1 MSQNEITTTIENQE
15 VQNVVAASETAT
27 KPVRIKKRMST
38 YNLATMAIL
47 AAIAAVLFMLEI
59 VVFPAVPFYKLDFS
73 NLPVLLGA
81 FAMGPFEGVLILA
94 IKAILGLLHTTSGG
108 VGELADFIVGTAMVV
123 PAGLI
128 YHQKK
133 SRGGALLGMLVGT
146 VCAIIAAIFANY
158 FIMFPAFGITEE
170 ALVGMGSKMF
180 AGVTSTWTFVF
191 YITALFNLIK
201 FVAIS
206 VVGYLIYK
214 PLSPVLHGRKAGSRK
229 ANQK

>member
-1 MSQNEITTTIENQE
+1 MNQNINETTTATT
-15 VQNVVAASETAT
+15 VQKTT
-27 KPVRIKKRMST
+27 RRKRMST
-38 YNLATMAIL
+38 RNLATMAIL

-81 FAMGPFEGVLILA
+81 FAMGPVEGVIILL
-94 IKAILGLLHTTSGG
+94 IKAVLGLLHTTSGG
-108 VGELADFIVGTAMVV
+108 VGELADFIVGCGMVI

-128 YHQKK
+128 YHRNK
-133 SRGGALLGMLVGT
+133 SRGGALTGMITGT
-146 VCAIIAAIFANY
+146 VCAVIAAIFANY

-206 VVGYLIYK
+206 IVGYLIYK
-214 PLSPVLHGRKAGSRK
+214 PLSPILHGRRK
-229 ANQK
+229 NK

>member
-1 MSQNEITTTIENQE
+1 MNQNEVTNTQTQPI
-15 VQNVVAASETAT
+15 
-27 KPVRIKKRMST
+27 KHKKRMST
-38 YNLATMAIL
+38 HNLATMAIL

-128 YHQKK
+128 YHRNK
-133 SRGGALLGMLVGT
+133 SRMGALTGMLVGT
-146 VCAIIAAIFANY
+146 ICAVLAAILANY

-180 AGVTSTWTFVF
+180 AGVTNTWTFVF
-191 YITALFNLIK
+191 YITALFNLLK

-206 VVGYLIYK
+206 IVGYLIYK
-214 PLSPVLHGRKAGSRK
+214 PLSPILHGRRTRAKK
-229 ANQK
+229 TN

>member
-1 MSQNEITTTIENQE
+1 MELNKTNAQQTNHRTRKPMS
-15 VQNVVAASETAT
+15 
-27 KPVRIKKRMST
+27 VRDLT
-38 YNLATMAIL
+38 TMAIL
-47 AAIAAVLFMLEI
+47 AAIAAILFMLEI

-81 FAMGPFEGVLILA
+81 FAMGPVQGLLILA
-94 IKAILGLLHTTSGG
+94 IKAVLGLLHTTSGG
-108 VGELADFIVGTAMVV
+108 VGELADFIVGAAMVI

-128 YHQKK
+128 YHRKK
-133 SRGGALLGMLVGT
+133 SRKGALVGMLVGT
-146 VCAIIAAIFANY
+146 FCAVAAAIFANY

-214 PLSPVLHGRKAGSRK
+214 PLSPILHGHSRRR
-229 ANQK
+229 

>member
-1 MSQNEITTTIENQE
+1 MCQNETTK
-15 VQNVVAASETAT
+15 VATQP
-27 KPVRIKKRMST
+27 KPIKQKKRMST

-128 YHQKK
+128 YHRKK
-133 SRGGALLGMLVGT
+133 SRGGALMGMLAGT
-146 VCAIIAAIFANY
+146 LCAILAAIFANY

-170 ALVGMGSKMF
+170 A
-180 AGVTSTWTFVF
+180 
-191 YITALFNLIK
+191 
-201 FVAIS
+201 
-206 VVGYLIYK
+206 
-214 PLSPVLHGRKAGSRK
+214 
-229 ANQK
+229 

>member
-1 MSQNEITTTIENQE
+1 MNQNEVTNTQAQPI
-15 VQNVVAASETAT
+15 
-27 KPVRIKKRMST
+27 KHKKRMST
-38 YNLATMAIL
+38 YNLATIAIL

-128 YHQKK
+128 YHRNK
-133 SRGGALLGMLVGT
+133 SRMGALTGMLVGT
-146 VCAIIAAIFANY
+146 ICAVLAAILANY

-180 AGVTSTWTFVF
+180 AGVTNTWTFVF
-191 YITALFNLIK
+191 YITALFNLLK

-214 PLSPVLHGRKAGSRK
+214 PLSPILHGHKTRAKKAD
-229 ANQK
+229 

>member
-1 MSQNEITTTIENQE
+1 MNQNETT
-15 VQNVVAASETAT
+15 NVVTET
-27 KPVRIKKRMST
+27 KPIKHKKRMST
-38 YNLATMAIL
+38 HNLATMAIL

-128 YHQKK
+128 YHRNK
-133 SRGGALLGMLVGT
+133 SRFGALTGMLVGT
-146 VCAIIAAIFANY
+146 ICAVLAAILANY

-180 AGVTSTWTFVF
+180 AGVTNTWTFVF

-214 PLSPVLHGRKAGSRK
+214 PLSPILHGRKGR
-229 ANQK
+229 

>member
-1 MSQNEITTTIENQE
+1 MSQNEIMNTTNESKSVKT
-15 VQNVVAASETAT
+15 
-27 KPVRIKKRMST
+27 KKRMST
-38 YNLATMAIL
+38 HNLATMAIL

-81 FAMGPFEGVLILA
+81 FAMGPVEGVLILA

-133 SRGGALLGMLVGT
+133 TRGGALLGMLVGT
-146 VCAIIAAIFANY
+146 ICAIVAAIFANY

-180 AGVTSTWTFVF
+180 GGVTSTWTFVF

-214 PLSPVLHGRKAGSRK
+214 PLSPVLHGRRSGGKKAS
-229 ANQK
+229 QK

>member
-1 MSQNEITTTIENQE
+1 MELNKTNTQQPKQNR
-15 VQNVVAASETAT
+15 S
-27 KPVRIKKRMST
+27 KKISVHDLT
-38 YNLATMAIL
+38 TMAIL
-47 AAIAAVLFMLEI
+47 SAIAAILFLPVFEI
-59 VVFPAVPFYKLDFS
+59 MVFPAVPFYKLDFS

-81 FAMGPFEGVLILA
+81 FAMGPVQGVIILGL
-94 IKAILGLLHTTSGG
+94 KALLGLLHTTSGG
-108 VGELADFIVGTAMVV
+108 VGELADFIVGAAMVV

-128 YHQKK
+128 YRMRKT
-133 SRGGALLGMLVGT
+133 RTGALTGMLAGT
-146 VCAIIAAIFANY
+146 VCAIGAAILANY

-180 AGVTSTWTFVF
+180 AGVTDTWTFVF

-214 PLSPVLHGRKAGSRK
+214 PLSPILHGKRR
-229 ANQK
+229 

>member
-1 MSQNEITTTIENQE
+1 MNQNINETTTATT
-15 VQNVVAASETAT
+15 VQKTT
-27 KPVRIKKRMST
+27 RRKRMST
-38 YNLATMAIL
+38 RNLATMAIL

-81 FAMGPFEGVLILA
+81 FAMGPVEGVIILL
-94 IKAILGLLHTTSGG
+94 IKAVLGLLHTTSGG
-108 VGELADFIVGTAMVV
+108 VGELADFIVGCGMVI

-128 YHQKK
+128 YHRNK
-133 SRGGALLGMLVGT
+133 SRGGALMGMIAGT
-146 VCAIIAAIFANY
+146 VCAVIAAIFANY

-206 VVGYLIYK
+206 IVGYLIYK
-214 PLSPVLHGRKAGSRK
+214 PLSPILHGRRK
-229 ANQK
+229 NK

>member
-1 MSQNEITTTIENQE
+1 MELNKTNTQQPKQNR
-15 VQNVVAASETAT
+15 S
-27 KPVRIKKRMST
+27 KKISVHDLT
-38 YNLATMAIL
+38 TMAIL
-47 AAIAAVLFMLEI
+47 SAIAAILFLPVFEI
-59 VVFPAVPFYKLDFS
+59 MVFPAVPFYKLDFS

-81 FAMGPFEGVLILA
+81 FAMGPVQGVIILGL
-94 IKAILGLLHTTSGG
+94 KALLGLLHTTSGG
-108 VGELADFIVGTAMVV
+108 VGELADFIVGAAMVV

-128 YHQKK
+128 YRMRKT
-133 SRGGALLGMLVGT
+133 RTGALIGMLAGT
-146 VCAIIAAIFANY
+146 VCAIGAAILANY

-201 FVAIS
+201 FAAIS

-214 PLSPVLHGRKAGSRK
+214 PLSPILHGKRR
-229 ANQK
+229 

>member
-1 MSQNEITTTIENQE
+1 MELNKTNAQQPARRTR
-15 VQNVVAASETAT
+15 
-27 KPVRIKKRMST
+27 KPMPVRDLT
-38 YNLATMAIL
+38 TMAIL
-47 AAIAAVLFMLEI
+47 AAIAAILFMLEI

-81 FAMGPFEGVLILA
+81 FAMGPVQGVLILA
-94 IKAILGLLHTTSGG
+94 VKAVLGLLHTTSGG
-108 VGELADFIVGTAMVV
+108 VGELADFIVGAAMVI

-128 YHQKK
+128 YHRKK
-133 SRGGALLGMLVGT
+133 SRKGALIGMLVGT
-146 VCAIIAAIFANY
+146 LCAIAAAILANY

-170 ALVGMGSKMF
+170 ALVAMGSKMF

-214 PLSPVLHGRKAGSRK
+214 PLSPILHGHGKRR
-229 ANQK
+229 

>member
-1 MSQNEITTTIENQE
+1 MNQNEIQSIIENQE
-15 VQNVVAASETAT
+15 TRTAPAASDAAT
-27 KPVRIKKRMST
+27 KTVRTRKRMST

-81 FAMGPFEGVLILA
+81 FAMGPIEGVIILL
-94 IKAILGLLHTTSGG
+94 IKAVLGLLHTTSGG

-128 YHQKK
+128 YHRKK
-133 SRGGALLGMLVGT
+133 SRSGALLGMLTGT
-146 VCAIIAAIFANY
+146 VCAVIAAIFANY

-206 VVGYLIYK
+206 IVGYLIYK
-214 PLSPVLHGRKAGSRK
+214 PLSPILHGRRK
-229 ANQK
+229 AKVIKE

>member
-1 MSQNEITTTIENQE
+1 MELNKTNTQQPKQNR
-15 VQNVVAASETAT
+15 S
-27 KPVRIKKRMST
+27 KKISVHDLT
-38 YNLATMAIL
+38 TMAIL
-47 AAIAAVLFMLEI
+47 SAIAAILFLPVFEI
-59 VVFPAVPFYKLDFS
+59 MVFPAVPFYKLDFS

-81 FAMGPFEGVLILA
+81 FAMGPVQGVIILGL
-94 IKAILGLLHTTSGG
+94 KALLGLLHTTSGG
-108 VGELADFIVGTAMVV
+108 VGELADFIVGAAMVV

-128 YHQKK
+128 YRMRKT
-133 SRGGALLGMLVGT
+133 RTGALIGMLAGT
-146 VCAIIAAIFANY
+146 VCAIGAAILANY

-180 AGVTSTWTFVF
+180 AGVTDTWTFVF

-214 PLSPVLHGRKAGSRK
+214 PLSPILHGKRR
-229 ANQK
+229 

>member
-1 MSQNEITTTIENQE
+1 MNQNINETTTATT
-15 VQNVVAASETAT
+15 VQKTT
-27 KPVRIKKRMST
+27 RRKHMST
-38 YNLATMAIL
+38 RNLATMAIL

-81 FAMGPFEGVLILA
+81 FAMGPVEGVIILL
-94 IKAILGLLHTTSGG
+94 IKAVLGLLHTTSGG
-108 VGELADFIVGTAMVV
+108 VGELADFIVGCGMVI

-128 YHQKK
+128 YHRNK
-133 SRGGALLGMLVGT
+133 SRGGALTGMITGT
-146 VCAIIAAIFANY
+146 VCAVIAAIFANY

-206 VVGYLIYK
+206 IVGYLIYK
-214 PLSPVLHGRKAGSRK
+214 PLSPILHGRRK
-229 ANQK
+229 NK